1 MIGIKEQLTGEDDDN
16 NNDIPIDVLVKFI
29 NKI

>member
-16 NNDIPIDVLVKFI
+16 NDIPIDVLVIFI